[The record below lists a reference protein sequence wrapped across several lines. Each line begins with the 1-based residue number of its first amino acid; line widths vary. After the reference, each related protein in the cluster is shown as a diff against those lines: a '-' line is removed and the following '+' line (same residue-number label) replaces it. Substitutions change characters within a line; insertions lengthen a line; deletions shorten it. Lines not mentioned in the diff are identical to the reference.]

1 MEAALQ
7 IDNLS
12 KSYSDFHLDG
22 ISLSVPKGRIVGLI
36 GENGAGK
43 TTTINLILHA
53 IEKDNGSISIFGK
66 DHVSYEK
73 EVKQSV
79 GIVQDECNLPL
90 MFTASDIETVM
101 KRIYTNWDSTRYH
114 ELIDKFELPLKQT
127 ISTFSKGMKVK
138 LNFAIA
144 LAHKSRL
151 LLLDE
156 STSNLDPV
164 MRDDILD
171 MLLDFVQDEENS
183 VLFSSHITSDLSK
196 IADYVAFLHEGKLLF
211 CKPKDEL
218 IYRYGLV
225 HCGEKLFRQIDSSD
239 ILAWRKQ
246 DYEYQILVA
255 DRVAFEKKYKGCI
268 IDPATL
274 DDIMLMYIR
283 GDKVC

>member
-1 MEAALQ
+1 METVLQ
-7 IDNLS
+7 IDKLT
-12 KSYSDFHLDG
+12 KSYPDFCLDG
-22 ISLSVPKGRIVGLI
+22 VSFSVPKGMIVGLI

-53 IEKDNGSISIFGK
+53 IEKDSGDISVFGK
-66 DHVSYEK
+66 DYIVCEK
-73 EVKQSV
+73 EVKQDIGV
-79 GIVQDECNLPL
+79 VQDECNLPL
-90 MFTASDIETVM
+90 MFTASDIEMVM
-101 KRIYTNWDSTRYH
+101 KRIYANWDSRRYYD
-114 ELIDKFELPLKQT
+114 LIDKFDLPQKQT

-164 MRDDILD
+164 MRDDVLD
-171 MLLDFVQDEENS
+171 LLLDFVQDEENG

-196 IADYVAFLHEGKLLF
+196 IADYIAFLHEGKLLF

-225 HCGEKLFRQIDSSD
+225 HCGEKLFQQIDRSD
-239 ILAWRKQ
+239 ILVWRKQ

-255 DRVAFEKKYKGCI
+255 DRGAFEKKYKGCV
-268 IDPATL
+268 IDPTML
-274 DDIMLMYIR
+274 DDIMLLYIR
-283 GDKVC
+283 GEKV